1 MTVFVVAVSTRDGR
15 DRTARTHC
23 SGESEAKWI
32 FMIKKKG
39 TQSPEKINLNGN
51 FVLGP

>member
-1 MTVFVVAVSTRDGR
+1 MTVFVVAVSTQDGR
-15 DRTARTHC
+15 DRARTHC

-32 FMIKKKG
+32 FMIKKERYTIARK
-39 TQSPEKINLNGN
+39 TYLTVI